1 LGIVTWKWR
10 WSVAIHVWV
19 VAAHTRHE
27 GSIWRIVEILG
38 LFAYAVHAMILKAAL
53 DAAITW
59 SFIAC
64 ELLV

>member
-1 LGIVTWKWR
+1 
-10 WSVAIHVWV
+10 

-38 LFAYAVHAMILKAAL
+38 LFAYAVHAMILKAAF

-59 SFIAC
+59 SFIAY